1 MVRAT
6 PADEGGTQAVRE
18 RLAGL
23 PPHKRTQALLE
34 LVRHHAAAILGFAGP
49 DEVTPDRAFS
59 ALGFDSLSAVGL
71 RNKLMLVTGL
81 KLPASLLFDYPS
93 PRVVADYLDAELS
106 PLADD
111 DDDHDVLADEHVR
124 EILASIP
131 LFRLRDAGLLD
142 SLLELAAVHVPRG
155 SDADGG
161 VKPSID
167 AMDSDELINMAI
179 RGSETE

>member
-1 MVRAT
+1 
-6 PADEGGTQAVRE
+6 
-18 RLAGL
+18 
-23 PPHKRTQALLE
+23 
-34 LVRHHAAAILGFAGP
+34 
-49 DEVTPDRAFS
+49 
-59 ALGFDSLSAVGL
+59 
-71 RNKLMLVTGL
+71 MLVTGL

-106 PLADD
+106 PLAGD

-142 SLLELAAVHVPRG
+142 SLLELAGVHLRQG